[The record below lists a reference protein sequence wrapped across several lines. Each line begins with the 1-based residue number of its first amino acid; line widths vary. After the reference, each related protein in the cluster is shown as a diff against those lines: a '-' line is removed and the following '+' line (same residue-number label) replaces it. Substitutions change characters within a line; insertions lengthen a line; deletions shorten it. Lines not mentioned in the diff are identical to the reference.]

1 LIDSNQQWIYGI
13 DLINKMR
20 KNADLKSIVVFTAKD
35 NDKNKSDG
43 LNLNFAGHMHKPT
56 DSDKSD
62 DLFSPVQL
70 LDCY

>member
-1 LIDSNQQWIYGI
+1 MIDSNQQWIYGI

-20 KNADLKSIVVFTAKD
+20 KNADLKSIVVYTAKD
-35 NDKNKSDG
+35 NNRNKSDV
-43 LNLNFAGHMHKPT
+43 LNLNIAGYMYKPT